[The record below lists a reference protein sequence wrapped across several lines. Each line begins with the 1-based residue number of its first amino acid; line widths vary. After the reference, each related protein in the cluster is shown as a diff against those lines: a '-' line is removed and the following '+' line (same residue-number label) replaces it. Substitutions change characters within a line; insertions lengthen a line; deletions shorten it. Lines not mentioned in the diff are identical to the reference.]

1 VNPAERLIQLTIDGQ
16 AISVPSGTTL
26 YDAAQSLG
34 IKIPALCHAP
44 GVEPVA
50 VCRVCVVDVQVGG
63 QWARVLPAAC
73 FRQAEPGMVVSTASD
88 RALRSRRM
96 LVELL
101 LADHPIPCEKH
112 KESGD
117 CELELLGEQFG
128 VDTIRFA
135 RRPVTNGKDHSHLN
149 IAVDHNA
156 CIMCDRCI
164 RACTDVRHN
173 DVIGRKGKGYFAA
186 ISFDNDLSMG
196 ESSCV
201 SCGECLISCPT
212 GALTNKGFPH
222 ARLDRGDAVS
232 AERLVQLP
240 IFEGIS
246 APFLARNQGAVVQRE
261 FKRGELICREGD
273 YGSTAFYIMKGTVE
287 VFISTPMAHTKSQSS
302 GAGGLTRFL
311 KALTNLASSRDDPR
325 DQPPRRFIPIDAP
338 VDLAYDNPV
347 AALEEGDLFGEMTC
361 MSFYPRSAT
370 VRAAEDCTVLEMLS
384 PILAILQ
391 KNKRFK
397 AQMAKTYRQRALDNH
412 LRSVPIFAQLTDD
425 FLNHLRDRVELLRF
439 EPGQVIFRQGEPAD
453 SFYLI
458 RTGFVKVTQQF
469 PGDEMVLAYLPRGS
483 YFGEI
488 GLLAPGGVRIA
499 TCTALDHVELVRIK
513 AEEFTLMLERFPDIR
528 RAVTEVARGREEANQ
543 RQLNVLRSVPLDAF
557 LAQGLME
564 AQNLLLIDLEKC
576 TRCDACV
583 RACADAHGGVT
594 RLVREGLRFDKYLV
608 ATSCRQCRDPLCM
621 IGCRVGS
628 IRRKESLEIV
638 IEDWCIG
645 CGLCAKNCPYGNI
658 NMHPFQVT
666 VEDPEQ
672 PGRMKA
678 VVKQKATAC
687 DLSTHLEE
695 PACVYAC
702 PHEAAIR
709 VDPGRFFAEQLAAA
723 PISVPEGI
731 RHP

>member
-1 VNPAERLIQLTIDGQ
+1 
-16 AISVPSGTTL
+16 
-26 YDAAQSLG
+26 
-34 IKIPALCHAP
+34 
-44 GVEPVA
+44 
-50 VCRVCVVDVQVGG
+50 
-63 QWARVLPAAC
+63 
-73 FRQAEPGMVVSTASD
+73 MVVSTASD
-88 RALRSRRM
+88 RVLRSRRM

-101 LADHPIPCEKH
+101 LADHPIPCAKH
-112 KESGD
+112 EESRD
-117 CELELLGEQFG
+117 CELELLGEQLG
-128 VDTIRFA
+128 VGAPRFA
-135 RRPVTNGKDHSHLN
+135 RRPMTNGKDHSHLN

-186 ISFDNDLSMG
+186 ISFDNDLPMG

-212 GALTNKGFPH
+212 GALTNKGFPE
-222 ARLDRGDAVS
+222 ARLNRGEVVS
-232 AERLVQLP
+232 PDSLVQLP

-246 APFLARNQGAVVQRE
+246 APFLGRNRGAIVRRE
-261 FKRGELICREGD
+261 FKRGEIICREGD
-273 YGSTAFYIMKGTVE
+273 YGSTAFYIVKGNVE
-287 VFISTPMAHTKSQSS
+287 VFVSTPMAHTKSLAG
-302 GAGGLTRFL
+302 GAGGFTRFL
-311 KALTNLASSRDDPR
+311 NSLTNLVGSRDDPR
-325 DQPPRRFIPIDAP
+325 DEAPRRFIPIDAP

-370 VRAAEDCTVLEMLS
+370 VRAVEDCVVLEMLR
-384 PILAILQ
+384 PILAILH

-397 AQMAKTYRQRALDNH
+397 AQMEKTYRIRALDTH
-412 LRSVPIFAQLTDD
+412 LRSVPIFEGLTDD

-439 EPGQVIFRQGEPAD
+439 EPGQVVFRQGEPAD

-488 GLLAPGGVRIA
+488 GLLAPQGVRIA

-513 AEEFTLMLERFPDIR
+513 AVEFALMLERFPDIHR
-528 RAVTEVARGREEANQ
+528 GVTEVARGREQANRQ
-543 RQLNVLRSVPLDAF
+543 QLNALRSVPLEDF
-557 LAQGLME
+557 LHQGLME
-564 AQNLLLIDLEKC
+564 AQSLLLIDLERC

-583 RACADAHGGVT
+583 RACADAHDGVT

-621 IGCRVGS
+621 VGCPVGS

-658 NMHPFQVT
+658 NMHPFEVM
-666 VEDPEQ
+666 VKDPESG
-672 PGRMKA
+672 GRTKA
-678 VVKQKATAC
+678 VVTKKATAC
-687 DLSTHLEE
+687 DLAVNLKE

-702 PHEAAIR
+702 PHQAAIR
-709 VDPGRFFAEQLAAA
+709 VDPGHFFAEQLTAA

-731 RHP
+731 RRP